1 MEPEDYTFTGDQG
14 GTGQLEDVAVLLERA
29 FQAYGA
35 SGGFGGGAAAAP
47 LG

>member
-35 SGGFGGGAAAAP
+35 SGRFGGGAAAAP